1 MKKNCQL
8 HLFLETDLLETLQ
21 KEAQENDVSISE
33 MCRQKLRQGSRPKK
47 CEAFLGC
54 SEMRPFLTLK
64 KIEIMLENINCK
76 LGKK

>member
-33 MCRQKLRQGSRPKK
+33 MCRQKLRQGSR
-47 CEAFLGC
+47 
-54 SEMRPFLTLK
+54 LK
-64 KIEIMLENINCK
+64 KIEIMLENINVK
-76 LGKK
+76 LSKKI

>member
-33 MCRQKLRQGSRPKK
+33 MCRQKLRQSSR
-47 CEAFLGC
+47 
-54 SEMRPFLTLK
+54 LK
-64 KIEIMLENINCK
+64 KIEILLENINCK
-76 LGKK
+76 LERKK